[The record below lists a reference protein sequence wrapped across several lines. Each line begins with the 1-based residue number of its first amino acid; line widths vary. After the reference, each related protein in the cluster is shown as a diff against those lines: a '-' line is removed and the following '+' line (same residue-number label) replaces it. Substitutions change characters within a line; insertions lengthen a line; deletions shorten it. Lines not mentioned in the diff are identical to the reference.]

1 MPTDRP
7 EWDEVRKDFEA
18 HFVRLVTSSLLRS
31 ADEDVR
37 RAAGSRF
44 APGLRTS
51 LAERRSSDRRRILQ
65 LLERDPSEVVGYL
78 RMQSRARRS
87 RSVLAGLALAALVAA
102 ISLSAAV
109 AAKGASGI
117 WVAVSDSALVV
128 LAIVGCFTY
137 AVFVSADSTAK
148 RRLRRIEDARG
159 QERRTGSDRRRG
171 VSAVPPDGIERRS
184 GIDRRTIAARG
195 WSDVP

>member
-1 MPTDRP
+1 MS
-7 EWDEVRKDFEA
+7 KDFDA

-37 RAAGSRF
+37 RAAEYRF
-44 APGLRTS
+44 APRLRTS

-78 RMQSRARRS
+78 RTQSRARRS
-87 RSVLAGLALAALVAA
+87 RSLLAGLATAALVAA
-102 ISLSAAV
+102 LSLLTAV
-109 AAKGASGI
+109 AMKGASGV

-137 AVFVSADSTAK
+137 VVLVSAESTAK
-148 RRLRRIEDARG
+148 RRLRRIEEARE
-159 QERRTGSDRRRG
+159 QERRTGSDRRRADAG
-171 VSAVPPDGIERRS
+171 APPDGVERRS

-195 WSDVP
+195 WADVP